1 MSKKLQKLAPM
12 YFTVPITRVDKET
25 REVEGYAFVNEVVP
39 GEGGIRL
46 TRKAMQAATAD
57 YMEWAAV
64 REMHQPSAVGKALEA
79 RWDEK
84 GLIIR
89 AKIVDDAAWE
99 KVEEGVYKAYSV
111 GVKARVMRGKDV
123 TVCDHFETSLVD
135 RPKDKD
141 CSLFRIDGDEE
152 SDCEVEADD
161 EAPEPVPVERGVFA
175 DQMAKNEKATLRYA
189 AVNLLTDLL
198 WTVQNGESAAKE
210 ADARA
215 IIAEFADYVCPI
227 IARGEMPDLTRVW
240 DGEDDGDDQSELLTR
255 LEGDVTRLQ
264 GELDTAK
271 ADLATKI
278 SRVAELERM
287 RAPDREAPPVR
298 FPARALD
305 REFLANL
312 NRKEEQQIA
321 SLREEAESLMKRAE
335 TETIGADERA
345 AMATR
350 ISRIK
355 IEAASLGEPLEV

>member
-1 MSKKLQKLAPM
+1 MSKKLQKMAPM

-25 REVEGYAFVNEVVP
+25 REVEGYAYVNEVVP
-39 GEGGIRL
+39 GEGGLRL
-46 TRKAMQAATAD
+46 TRKAMQAATED
-57 YMEWAAV
+57 YMQWAAI

-89 AKIVDDAAWE
+89 AKIVDDKAWE

-111 GVKARVMRGKDV
+111 GVKAKVMRGKDV
-123 TVCDHFETSLVD
+123 TACDHFETSLVD

-141 CSLFRIDGDEE
+141 CALFRIDGDEE
-152 SDCEVEADD
+152 SDCEVQAED

-198 WTVQNGESAAKE
+198 WTVQNGDSASKE
-210 ADARA
+210 TDARA

-240 DGEDDGDDQSELLTR
+240 DEGDDDDQSELLTR
-255 LEGDVTRLQ
+255 LEGDVNRLE
-264 GELDTAK
+264 GEKATLQ
-271 ADLATKI
+271 ADLDKQI

-287 RAPDREAPPVR
+287 RKPDREAPPVR

-305 REFLANL
+305 REFLANM
-312 NRKEEQQIA
+312 NRQEEQQIA

-345 AMATR
+345 SMALR
-350 ISRIK
+350 MSQIK